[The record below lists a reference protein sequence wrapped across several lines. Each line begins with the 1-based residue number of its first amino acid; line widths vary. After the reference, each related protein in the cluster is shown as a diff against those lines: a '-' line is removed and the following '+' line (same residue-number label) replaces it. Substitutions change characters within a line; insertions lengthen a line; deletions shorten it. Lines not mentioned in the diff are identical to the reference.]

1 MGRELPFLI
10 WQLPFYHVEALL
22 TYLEEKRAA
31 ILTHYMKYHRPYD
44 YNNFIP
50 YRFYKVSFLLT

>member
-10 WQLPFYHVEALL
+10 WQLPFYYVEALL

-31 ILTHYMKYHRPYD
+31 ILTHYMKYH
-44 YNNFIP
+44 F
-50 YRFYKVSFLLT
+50 S